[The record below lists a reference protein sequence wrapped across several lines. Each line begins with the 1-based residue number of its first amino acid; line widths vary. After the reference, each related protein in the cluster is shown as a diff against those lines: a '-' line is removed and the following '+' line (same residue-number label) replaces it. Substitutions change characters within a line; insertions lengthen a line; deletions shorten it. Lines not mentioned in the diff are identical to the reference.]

1 MKYAVAAVALAAISS
16 AQSLSDIPQCAIPC
30 IDNARTSSTNCAADD
45 YACISN
51 SDIGRNKDALTAAA
65 TGCVLTSCGAE
76 VATSQVLPAVNAF
89 CNAVES
95 GSGGS
100 SASSSAI
107 ASVTST
113 VTSVNASPTSTS
125 AADTSTSSIEQ
136 KTRTSTASVS
146 ESTSGS
152 VVTSNST
159 TSSTHGS
166 SPTNSN
172 PPTVPTAGA
181 ASVVGSLAVL
191 ALGLVAAL

>member
-1 MKYAVAAVALAAISS
+1 MKYTVITVALAAISS

-30 IDNARTSSTNCAADD
+30 INDARTSSTNCAADD
-45 YACISN
+45 YACIC
-51 SDIGRNKDALTAAA
+51 RNKDALTAAA

-100 SASSSAI
+100 SPSSSTI
-107 ASVTST
+107 ASITST
-113 VTSVNASPTSTS
+113 VTSVDASHTSTS
-125 AADTSTSSIEQ
+125 AADTRTSSIEQ
-136 KTRTSTASVS
+136 ETRTSTASVPS
-146 ESTSGS
+146 ATSGS
-152 VVTSNST
+152 IVASNST
-159 TSSTHGS
+159 ASSTFGP
-166 SPTNSN
+166 SPTHSN

-181 ASVVGSLAVL
+181 PSVVGSLAML